1 MDEVKTVGISDIDLY
16 NEQIKDVA
24 EMRTSLL
31 TFNKKDPNA
40 ARKAIQNVTIL
51 RVYHQLNRI
60 VRYTDMMD
68 KLEDKLY
75 QCMDT
80 FIDQADEAD
89 SSALFALVGLQ
100 ERLQRSMIESHK
112 LLEPYLSLEQL
123 SALDIPKDDPADSF
137 TTMILEQESREKI
150 RTGVQELMS
159 IIDTLDTSAREVT
172 EEQTESVKNK
182 AKEALEKVKEQQ
194 EATDTEET
202 TPEGE

>member
-60 VRYTDMMD
+60 VRYTNMMD
-68 KLEDKLY
+68 KLEDKMY
-75 QCMDT
+75 QCMDA

-123 SALDIPKDDPADSF
+123 SALDIPKDDPSDSF

-159 IIDTLDTSAREVT
+159 IIDTLDTSARDIT

-194 EATDTEET
+194 ETTDTTKT
-202 TPEGE
+202 TPEGD